1 MKGKE
6 FAMRINNLPL
16 EFKKAL
22 PVIDKLNQA
31 GYEAY
36 FVGGSVRDCIL
47 NLPIHDVDIATS
59 AFPAEIKEV
68 FEKTIDVGIEHG
80 TVLVLHQDESYEIT
94 TFRTESTYQDYRRPD
109 HVDFVRSLE
118 EDLKRRDFT
127 INALALNAEGHIID
141 LFNGLED
148 LQNKKLKA
156 VGIAAERFQEDALR
170 MMRGLRFVS
179 QLGFDLEEKTQASI
193 TTHAPL
199 LSKISVE
206 RICIEFEKLLLGQNV
221 QHAFQLFITTGCFKY
236 CTQLADKQQLLLK
249 MSEILHFPIHDLS
262 VAWCLLIDQL
272 SIATKYQKVF
282 LKEWKLSNQRIH
294 EVMLLQ
300 EVLEIVKQ
308 RPLDVLDYY
317 QLNETCLTQLFY
329 IAPFYNLSLS
339 QESLL
344 HQYRSLVI
352 HSLKDLAINGND
364 LMRVLNRHGGVWL
377 KETLAQ
383 CERAVLLKEV
393 ANERMV
399 LLKYARNFVNSCNKY
414 DG

>member
-1 MKGKE
+1 
-6 FAMRINNLPL
+6 MRINNLPQ

-127 INALALNAEGHIID
+127 INALALNAQGQIID
-141 LFNGLED
+141 LFHGLED
-148 LQNKKLKA
+148 LQNKRLKA

-179 QLGFDLEEKTQASI
+179 QLGFDLEEQTQAAI

-206 RICIEFEKLLLGQNV
+206 RICIEFEKLLLGQNA
-221 QHAFQLFITTGCFKY
+221 QQAFQLFITTDCFKY
-236 CTQLADKQQLLLK
+236 CPQLADKQHFLQQ
-249 MSEILHFPIHDLS
+249 MSEILRFPIQDLS

-272 SIATKYQKVF
+272 EIAIKHQKAF

-294 EVMLLQ
+294 EVLLLR
-300 EVLEIVKQ
+300 EALEIIKQ
-308 RPLDVLDYY
+308 QPLDVLDYY

-329 IAPFYNLSLS
+329 IAPFYDLDLSK
-339 QESLL
+339 ESLL
-344 HQYRSLVI
+344 NQYRLLVI

-364 LMRVLNRHGGVWL
+364 LMQALNRRGGLWL

-393 ANERMV
+393 ANEREA
-399 LLKYARNFVNSCNKY
+399 LLNYAQEFVNLRNKAV
-414 DG
+414 D

>member
-1 MKGKE
+1 
-6 FAMRINNLPL
+6 MRINNLPQ

-22 PVIDKLNQA
+22 PVIDKLNQS

-80 TVLVLHQDESYEIT
+80 TVLVLHQNESYEIT

-127 INALALNAEGHIID
+127 INALALNAQGQIID
-141 LFNGLED
+141 LFHGLED
-148 LQNKKLKA
+148 LQNKRLKA

-179 QLGFDLEEKTQASI
+179 QLGFDLEEQTQAAI

-206 RICIEFEKLLLGQNV
+206 RICIEFEKLLLGQNA
-221 QHAFQLFITTGCFKY
+221 QQAFQLFITTDCFKY
-236 CTQLADKQQLLLK
+236 CPQLADKQHFLQQ
-249 MSEILHFPIHDLS
+249 MSEILRFPIQDLS

-272 SIATKYQKVF
+272 EIAIKHQKAF

-294 EVMLLQ
+294 EVLLLR
-300 EVLEIVKQ
+300 EALEIIKQ

-329 IAPFYNLSLS
+329 IAPFYDLALSK
-339 QESLL
+339 ESLL
-344 HQYRSLVI
+344 NQYRLLVI

-364 LMRVLNRHGGVWL
+364 LMQALNRRGGLWL
-377 KETLAQ
+377 KETLAH

-393 ANERMV
+393 ANEREA
-399 LLKYARNFVNSCNKY
+399 LLNYAQEFVNLSNKTA
-414 DG
+414 D

>member
-1 MKGKE
+1 
-6 FAMRINNLPL
+6 MRINNLPQ

-127 INALALNAEGHIID
+127 INALALNAQGQIID
-141 LFNGLED
+141 LFHGLED

-179 QLGFDLEEKTQASI
+179 QLGFDLEEQTQAAI

-206 RICIEFEKLLLGQNV
+206 RICIEFEKLLLGQNA
-221 QHAFQLFITTGCFKY
+221 QQAFQLFITTDCFKY
-236 CTQLADKQQLLLK
+236 CPQLADKQHFLQQ
-249 MSEILHFPIHDLS
+249 MSEILRFPIQDLS

-272 SIATKYQKVF
+272 EIAIKHQKAF

-294 EVMLLQ
+294 EVLLLR
-300 EVLEIVKQ
+300 EALEIIKQ
-308 RPLDVLDYY
+308 RPMDVLDYY

-329 IAPFYNLSLS
+329 IAPFYDLALSK
-339 QESLL
+339 ESLL
-344 HQYRSLVI
+344 NQYRLLVI

-364 LMRVLNRHGGVWL
+364 LMQALNRRGGLWL
-377 KETLAQ
+377 KETLAY

-393 ANERMV
+393 ANEREA
-399 LLKYARNFVNSCNKY
+399 LLNYTQEFVNLRNKAA
-414 DG
+414 D

>member
-1 MKGKE
+1 
-6 FAMRINNLPL
+6 MRINNLPQ

-127 INALALNAEGHIID
+127 INALALNAQGQIID
-141 LFNGLED
+141 LFHGLED
-148 LQNKKLKA
+148 LQNKRLKA

-179 QLGFDLEEKTQASI
+179 QLGFDLEEQTQTAI

-206 RICIEFEKLLLGQNV
+206 RICIEFEKLLLGQNA
-221 QHAFQLFITTGCFKY
+221 QQAFQLFITTDCFKY
-236 CTQLADKQQLLLK
+236 CPQLAAKQHFLQQ
-249 MSEILHFPIHDLS
+249 MSEILRFPIQDLS

-272 SIATKYQKVF
+272 EIAIKHQKAF

-294 EVMLLQ
+294 EVLLLR
-300 EVLEIVKQ
+300 EALEIIKQ

-329 IAPFYNLSLS
+329 IAPFYDLALSK
-339 QESLL
+339 ESLL
-344 HQYRSLVI
+344 NQYRLLVI

-364 LMRVLNRHGGVWL
+364 LMRALNRRGGLWL
-377 KETLAQ
+377 KETLTY

-393 ANERMV
+393 ANEREA
-399 LLKYARNFVNSCNKY
+399 LLNYAQEFVNLRNKTA
-414 DG
+414 D

>member
-1 MKGKE
+1 
-6 FAMRINNLPL
+6 MRINNLPQ

-127 INALALNAEGHIID
+127 INALALNAQGQIID
-141 LFNGLED
+141 LFHGLED
-148 LQNKKLKA
+148 LQNKRLKA

-179 QLGFDLEEKTQASI
+179 QLGFDLEEQTQAAI

-206 RICIEFEKLLLGQNV
+206 RICIEFEKLLLGQNA
-221 QHAFQLFITTGCFKY
+221 QQAFQLFITTDCFKY
-236 CTQLADKQQLLLK
+236 CPQLADKQHFLQQ
-249 MSEILHFPIHDLS
+249 MSEILRFPIQDLS

-272 SIATKYQKVF
+272 EIAIKHQKAF

-294 EVMLLQ
+294 EVLLLR
-300 EVLEIVKQ
+300 EALEIIKQ

-329 IAPFYNLSLS
+329 IAPFYDLALSK
-339 QESLL
+339 ESLL
-344 HQYRSLVI
+344 NQYRLLVI

-364 LMRVLNRHGGVWL
+364 LMQALNRRGGLWL
-377 KETLAQ
+377 KETLAH
-383 CERAVLLKEV
+383 CERAVLLKKV
-393 ANERMV
+393 ANEREA
-399 LLKYARNFVNSCNKY
+399 LLNCAQEFVNLSNKTA
-414 DG
+414 D

>member
-1 MKGKE
+1 MQITNIPK
-6 FAMRINNLPL
+6 
-16 EFKKAL
+16 EFKKAI
-22 PVIDKLNQA
+22 PVIQKLNHA
-31 GYEAY
+31 GFEAY

-59 AFPAEIKEV
+59 AFPAEIKAV
-68 FEKTIDVGIEHG
+68 FDKTIDVGIEHG
-80 TVLVLHQDESYEIT
+80 TVLVLHQEESYEIT

-127 INALALNAEGHIID
+127 INALALDPTGRVID

-148 LQNKKLKA
+148 LEQRRLKA
-156 VGIAAERFQEDALR
+156 VGVAEERFHEDALR
-170 MMRGLRFVS
+170 MMRGLRFVA
-179 QLGFDLEEKTQASI
+179 QLDFDLEEKTQVAI
-193 TTHAPL
+193 TNNAFL

-221 QHAFQLFITTGCFKY
+221 QQAFQLFITTDCFKY
-236 CTQLADKQQLLLK
+236 CPQLADKQHFLQQ
-249 MSEILHFPIHDLS
+249 MSEILRFPIQDLS

-272 SIATKYQKVF
+272 EIAIKHQKAF

-294 EVMLLQ
+294 EVLLLR
-300 EVLEIVKQ
+300 EALEIIKQ

-329 IAPFYNLSLS
+329 IAPFYDLALSK
-339 QESLL
+339 ESLL
-344 HQYRSLVI
+344 NQYRLLVI

-364 LMRVLNRHGGVWL
+364 LMRALNRRGGLWL
-377 KETLAQ
+377 KETLTH

-393 ANERMV
+393 ANEREA
-399 LLKYARNFVNSCNKY
+399 LLNYAQEFVNLRNKTA
-414 DG
+414 D

>member
-1 MKGKE
+1 
-6 FAMRINNLPL
+6 MRINNLPQ

-127 INALALNAEGHIID
+127 INALALNAQGQIID
-141 LFNGLED
+141 LFHGLED
-148 LQNKKLKA
+148 LQNKRLKA

-179 QLGFDLEEKTQASI
+179 QLGFDLEEQTQAAI

-206 RICIEFEKLLLGQNV
+206 RICIEFEKLLLGQNA
-221 QHAFQLFITTGCFKY
+221 QQAFQLFITTDCFKY
-236 CTQLADKQQLLLK
+236 CPQLADKQYFLQQ
-249 MSEILHFPIHDLS
+249 MSEILRFPIQDLS

-272 SIATKYQKVF
+272 EIAIKHQKAF
-282 LKEWKLSNQRIH
+282 LKAWKLSNQRIH
-294 EVMLLQ
+294 EVLLLR
-300 EVLEIVKQ
+300 ESLEIIKQ

-329 IAPFYNLSLS
+329 IAPFYDLTLS

-344 HQYRSLVI
+344 ERYRSLVI

-364 LMRVLNRHGGVWL
+364 LMQAMNRRGGLWL
-377 KETLAQ
+377 KETLAH

-393 ANERMV
+393 ANEREA
-399 LLKYARNFVNSCNKY
+399 LLNYAQEFVNLRNKTA
-414 DG
+414 D

>member
-1 MKGKE
+1 
-6 FAMRINNLPL
+6 MRINNLPQ

-22 PVIDKLNQA
+22 PVIDKLNQS

-80 TVLVLHQDESYEIT
+80 TVLVLHQNESYEIT

-127 INALALNAEGHIID
+127 INALALNAQGQIID
-141 LFNGLED
+141 LFHGLED
-148 LQNKKLKA
+148 LQNKRLKA

-179 QLGFDLEEKTQASI
+179 QLGFDLEEQTQAAI

-206 RICIEFEKLLLGQNV
+206 RICIEFEKLLLGQNA
-221 QHAFQLFITTGCFKY
+221 QQAFQLFITTDCFKY
-236 CTQLADKQQLLLK
+236 CPQLADKQHFLQQ
-249 MSEILHFPIHDLS
+249 MSEILRFPIQDLS

-272 SIATKYQKVF
+272 EIAIKHQKAF

-294 EVMLLQ
+294 EVLLLR
-300 EVLEIVKQ
+300 ETLEIIKQ

-329 IAPFYNLSLS
+329 IAPFYDLALSK
-339 QESLL
+339 ESLL
-344 HQYRSLVI
+344 NQYRLLVI

-364 LMRVLNRHGGVWL
+364 LMQALNRRGGLWL
-377 KETLAQ
+377 KETLAH

-393 ANERMV
+393 ANEREA
-399 LLKYARNFVNSCNKY
+399 LLNYAQEFVNLSNKTA
-414 DG
+414 D

>member
-1 MKGKE
+1 
-6 FAMRINNLPL
+6 MRINNLPQ

-127 INALALNAEGHIID
+127 INALALNAQGQIID
-141 LFNGLED
+141 LFHGLED
-148 LQNKKLKA
+148 LQNKRLKA

-179 QLGFDLEEKTQASI
+179 QLGFDLEEQTQAAI

-206 RICIEFEKLLLGQNV
+206 RICIEFEKLLLGQNA
-221 QHAFQLFITTGCFKY
+221 QQAFQLFITTDCFKY
-236 CTQLADKQQLLLK
+236 CPQLADKQHFLQQ
-249 MSEILHFPIHDLS
+249 MSEILRFPIQDLS

-272 SIATKYQKVF
+272 EIAIKHQKAF

-294 EVMLLQ
+294 EVLLLR
-300 EVLEIVKQ
+300 ETLEIIKQ

-329 IAPFYNLSLS
+329 IAPFYDLDLSK
-339 QESLL
+339 ESLL
-344 HQYRSLVI
+344 NQYRLLVI

-364 LMRVLNRHGGVWL
+364 LMQALNRRGGLWL

-393 ANERMV
+393 ANERES
-399 LLKYARNFVNSCNKY
+399 LLNYAQEFVNLRNKAA
-414 DG
+414 D

>member
-1 MKGKE
+1 
-6 FAMRINNLPL
+6 MRINNLPQ

-127 INALALNAEGHIID
+127 INALALNAQGQIID
-141 LFNGLED
+141 LFHGLED
-148 LQNKKLKA
+148 LQNKRLKA

-179 QLGFDLEEKTQASI
+179 QLGFDLEEQTQTAI
-193 TTHAPL
+193 TAHAPL

-206 RICIEFEKLLLGQNV
+206 RICIEFEKLLLGQNA
-221 QHAFQLFITTGCFKY
+221 QQAFQLFITTDCFKY
-236 CTQLADKQQLLLK
+236 CPQLAAKQHFLQQ
-249 MSEILHFPIHDLS
+249 MSEILRFPIQDLS

-272 SIATKYQKVF
+272 EIAIKHQKAF

-294 EVMLLQ
+294 EVLLLR
-300 EVLEIVKQ
+300 EALEIIKQ

-329 IAPFYNLSLS
+329 IAPFYDLALSK
-339 QESLL
+339 ESLL
-344 HQYRSLVI
+344 NQYRLLVI

-364 LMRVLNRHGGVWL
+364 LMRALNRRGGLWL
-377 KETLAQ
+377 KETLVH

-393 ANERMV
+393 ANEREA
-399 LLKYARNFVNSCNKY
+399 LLNYAQEFVNLRNKTA
-414 DG
+414 D

>member
-1 MKGKE
+1 
-6 FAMRINNLPL
+6 MRINNLPQ

-59 AFPAEIKEV
+59 AFPAEVKEV

-80 TVLVLHQDESYEIT
+80 TVLVLYQDESYEIT

-127 INALALNAEGHIID
+127 INALALNAQGQIID
-141 LFNGLED
+141 LFHGLED
-148 LQNKKLKA
+148 LQNKRLKA

-179 QLGFDLEEKTQASI
+179 QLGFDLEEQTQAAI

-206 RICIEFEKLLLGQNV
+206 RICIEFEKLLLGQNA
-221 QHAFQLFITTGCFKY
+221 QQAFQLFITTDCFKY
-236 CTQLADKQQLLLK
+236 CPQLADKQHFLQQ
-249 MSEILHFPIHDLS
+249 MSEILRFPIQDLS

-272 SIATKYQKVF
+272 EIAIKHQKAF

-294 EVMLLQ
+294 EVLLLR
-300 EVLEIVKQ
+300 EALEIIKQ

-329 IAPFYNLSLS
+329 IAPFYDLALSK
-339 QESLL
+339 ESLL
-344 HQYRSLVI
+344 NQYRLLVI

-364 LMRVLNRHGGVWL
+364 LMQALNRRGGLWL
-377 KETLAQ
+377 KETLAH

-393 ANERMV
+393 ANEREA
-399 LLKYARNFVNSCNKY
+399 LLNYAQEFVNLSNKTA
-414 DG
+414 D

>member
-1 MKGKE
+1 
-6 FAMRINNLPL
+6 MRINNLPQ

-127 INALALNAEGHIID
+127 INALALNAQGQIID
-141 LFNGLED
+141 LFHGLED
-148 LQNKKLKA
+148 LQNKRLKA

-179 QLGFDLEEKTQASI
+179 QLGFDLEEQTQAAI

-206 RICIEFEKLLLGQNV
+206 RICIEFEKLLLGQNA
-221 QHAFQLFITTGCFKY
+221 QQAFQLFITTDCFKY
-236 CTQLADKQQLLLK
+236 CPQLADKQHFLQQ
-249 MSEILHFPIHDLS
+249 MSEILRFPIQDLS

-272 SIATKYQKVF
+272 EIAIKHQKAF

-294 EVMLLQ
+294 EVLLLR
-300 EVLEIVKQ
+300 EALEIIKQ

-329 IAPFYNLSLS
+329 IAPFYDLDLSK
-339 QESLL
+339 ESLL
-344 HQYRSLVI
+344 NQYRLLVI

-364 LMRVLNRHGGVWL
+364 LMQALNRRGGLWL

-383 CERAVLLKEV
+383 CERTVLLKEV
-393 ANERMV
+393 ANEREA
-399 LLKYARNFVNSCNKY
+399 LLNYAQEFVNLRNKAA
-414 DG
+414 D

>member
-1 MKGKE
+1 
-6 FAMRINNLPL
+6 MRINNLPQ

-22 PVIDKLNQA
+22 PVIDKLNQV

-127 INALALNAEGHIID
+127 INALALNAQGQIID
-141 LFNGLED
+141 LFHGLED
-148 LQNKKLKA
+148 LQNKRLKA

-179 QLGFDLEEKTQASI
+179 QLGFDLEEQTQAAI

-206 RICIEFEKLLLGQNV
+206 RICIEFEKLLLGQNA
-221 QHAFQLFITTGCFKY
+221 QQAFQLFIVTNCFKY
-236 CTQLADKQQLLLK
+236 CPQLADKQHFLQQ
-249 MSEILHFPIHDLS
+249 MSEILRFPIQDLS

-272 SIATKYQKVF
+272 EIAIKHQKAF

-294 EVMLLQ
+294 EVLLLR
-300 EVLEIVKQ
+300 EALEIIKQ

-317 QLNETCLTQLFY
+317 QLNKTCLTQLFY
-329 IAPFYNLSLS
+329 IAPFYDLALSK
-339 QESLL
+339 ESLL
-344 HQYRSLVI
+344 NQYRLLVI

-364 LMRVLNRHGGVWL
+364 LMRALNRRGGLWL
-377 KETLAQ
+377 KETLVH

-393 ANERMV
+393 ANEREA
-399 LLKYARNFVNSCNKY
+399 LLNYAQEFVNLRNKTA
-414 DG
+414 D

>member
-1 MKGKE
+1 
-6 FAMRINNLPL
+6 MRINNLPQ

-22 PVIDKLNQA
+22 PVIDKLNRA

-127 INALALNAEGHIID
+127 INALALNAQGQIID
-141 LFNGLED
+141 LFHGLED
-148 LQNKKLKA
+148 LQNKRLKA

-179 QLGFDLEEKTQASI
+179 QLGFDLEEQTQAAI

-206 RICIEFEKLLLGQNV
+206 RICIEFEKLLLGQNA
-221 QHAFQLFITTGCFKY
+221 QQAFQLFITTDCFKY
-236 CTQLADKQQLLLK
+236 CPQLADKQHFLQQI
-249 MSEILHFPIHDLS
+249 SEILRFPIQDLS
-262 VAWCLLIDQL
+262 VAWCLLIDEL
-272 SIATKYQKVF
+272 EIAIKHQKAF

-294 EVMLLQ
+294 EVLLLR
-300 EVLEIVKQ
+300 EALEIIKQ

-329 IAPFYNLSLS
+329 IAPFYDLDLSK
-339 QESLL
+339 ESLL
-344 HQYRSLVI
+344 NQYRLLVI

-364 LMRVLNRHGGVWL
+364 LMRALNRRGGLWL
-377 KETLAQ
+377 KETLAH

-393 ANERMV
+393 ANEREA
-399 LLKYARNFVNSCNKY
+399 LLNYAQEFVNLRNKTA
-414 DG
+414 D

>member
-1 MKGKE
+1 
-6 FAMRINNLPL
+6 MRINNLPQ

-127 INALALNAEGHIID
+127 INALALNAQGQIID
-141 LFNGLED
+141 LFHGLED
-148 LQNKKLKA
+148 LQNKRLKA

-179 QLGFDLEEKTQASI
+179 QLGFDLEEQTQAAI

-206 RICIEFEKLLLGQNV
+206 RICIEFEKLLLGQNA
-221 QHAFQLFITTGCFKY
+221 QQAFQLFITTDCFKY
-236 CTQLADKQQLLLK
+236 CPQLADKQHFLQQ
-249 MSEILHFPIHDLS
+249 MSEILRFPIQDLS

-272 SIATKYQKVF
+272 EIAIKHQKAF

-294 EVMLLQ
+294 EVLLLR
-300 EVLEIVKQ
+300 EALEIIKQ

-329 IAPFYNLSLS
+329 IALFYDLDLSK
-339 QESLL
+339 ESLL
-344 HQYRSLVI
+344 NQYRLLVI

-364 LMRVLNRHGGVWL
+364 LMQALNRRGGLWL
-377 KETLAQ
+377 KETFAH

-393 ANERMV
+393 ANEREA
-399 LLKYARNFVNSCNKY
+399 LLNYAQEFVNLRNKAA
-414 DG
+414 D

>member
-1 MKGKE
+1 
-6 FAMRINNLPL
+6 MRINNLPQ

-59 AFPAEIKEV
+59 AFPAEVKEV

-80 TVLVLHQDESYEIT
+80 TVLVLYQDESYEIT

-127 INALALNAEGHIID
+127 INALALNAQGQIID
-141 LFNGLED
+141 LFHGLED
-148 LQNKKLKA
+148 LQNKRLKA

-179 QLGFDLEEKTQASI
+179 QLGFDLEEQTQAAI

-206 RICIEFEKLLLGQNV
+206 RICIEFEKLLLGQNA
-221 QHAFQLFITTGCFKY
+221 QQAFQLFITTDCFKY
-236 CTQLADKQQLLLK
+236 CPQLADKQHFLQQ
-249 MSEILHFPIHDLS
+249 MSELLRFPIQDLS

-272 SIATKYQKVF
+272 EIAIKHQKAF

-294 EVMLLQ
+294 EVLLLR
-300 EVLEIVKQ
+300 EALEIIKQ

-329 IAPFYNLSLS
+329 IAPFYDLALSK
-339 QESLL
+339 ESLL
-344 HQYRSLVI
+344 NQYRLLVI

-364 LMRVLNRHGGVWL
+364 LMQALNRRGGLWL

-393 ANERMV
+393 ANEREA
-399 LLKYARNFVNSCNKY
+399 LLNYAQEFVNLRNKTA
-414 DG
+414 D

>member
-1 MKGKE
+1 
-6 FAMRINNLPL
+6 MRINNLPQ

-127 INALALNAEGHIID
+127 INALALNAQGQIID
-141 LFNGLED
+141 LFHGLED
-148 LQNKKLKA
+148 LQNKRLKA

-179 QLGFDLEEKTQASI
+179 QLGFDLEEQTQAAI

-206 RICIEFEKLLLGQNV
+206 RICIEFEKLLLGQNA
-221 QHAFQLFITTGCFKY
+221 QQAFQLFITTDCFKY
-236 CTQLADKQQLLLK
+236 CPQLADKQHFLQQ
-249 MSEILHFPIHDLS
+249 MSEILRFPIQDLS

-272 SIATKYQKVF
+272 EIAIKHQKAF

-294 EVMLLQ
+294 EVLLLR
-300 EVLEIVKQ
+300 EALEIIKQ

-329 IAPFYNLSLS
+329 IAPFYDLDLSK
-339 QESLL
+339 ESLL
-344 HQYRSLVI
+344 NQYRLLVI

-364 LMRVLNRHGGVWL
+364 LMQVLNRRGGLWL
-377 KETLAQ
+377 KETLAH

-393 ANERMV
+393 ANEREA
-399 LLKYARNFVNSCNKY
+399 LLNYAQEFVNLRNKAA
-414 DG
+414 D

>member
-1 MKGKE
+1 
-6 FAMRINNLPL
+6 MRINNLPQ

-127 INALALNAEGHIID
+127 INALALNAQGQIID
-141 LFNGLED
+141 LFHGLED
-148 LQNKKLKA
+148 LQNKRLKA

-179 QLGFDLEEKTQASI
+179 QLGFDLEEQTQTAI
-193 TTHAPL
+193 TTHASL

-206 RICIEFEKLLLGQNV
+206 RICIEFEKLLLGQNA
-221 QHAFQLFITTGCFKY
+221 QQAFQLFITTDCFKY
-236 CTQLADKQQLLLK
+236 CPQLADKHHFLQQ
-249 MSEILHFPIHDLS
+249 MSEILRFPIQDLS

-272 SIATKYQKVF
+272 EIAIKHQKAF

-294 EVMLLQ
+294 EVLLLR
-300 EVLEIVKQ
+300 EALEIIKQ

-329 IAPFYNLSLS
+329 IAPFYDLALSK
-339 QESLL
+339 ESLL
-344 HQYRSLVI
+344 NQYRLLVI

-364 LMRVLNRHGGVWL
+364 LMQALNRRGGLWL
-377 KETLAQ
+377 KETLAH

-393 ANERMV
+393 ANEREA
-399 LLKYARNFVNSCNKY
+399 LLNYAQEFVNLRNKTA
-414 DG
+414 D

>member
-1 MKGKE
+1 
-6 FAMRINNLPL
+6 MRINNLPQ

-127 INALALNAEGHIID
+127 INALALNAQGQIID
-141 LFNGLED
+141 LFHGLED
-148 LQNKKLKA
+148 LQNKRLKA

-179 QLGFDLEEKTQASI
+179 QLGFDLEEQTQAAI

-206 RICIEFEKLLLGQNV
+206 RICIEFEKLLLGQNA
-221 QHAFQLFITTGCFKY
+221 QHAFQLFITTDCFKY
-236 CTQLADKQQLLLK
+236 CPQLADKQHFLQQ
-249 MSEILHFPIHDLS
+249 MSEILRFPIQDLS

-272 SIATKYQKVF
+272 EIAIKHQKAF

-294 EVMLLQ
+294 EVLLLR
-300 EVLEIVKQ
+300 EALEIIKQ
-308 RPLDVLDYY
+308 RPLDVLDFY

-329 IAPFYNLSLS
+329 IAPFYDLALSK
-339 QESLL
+339 ESLL
-344 HQYRSLVI
+344 NQYRLLVI

-364 LMRVLNRHGGVWL
+364 LMRALNRRGGLWL
-377 KETLAQ
+377 KETLAH

-393 ANERMV
+393 ANEREA
-399 LLKYARNFVNSCNKY
+399 LLNYAQEFVNLRNKTA
-414 DG
+414 D

>member
-1 MKGKE
+1 
-6 FAMRINNLPL
+6 MRINNLPQ
-16 EFKKAL
+16 EFKNAL

-80 TVLVLHQDESYEIT
+80 TVLVLYQDESYEIT

-127 INALALNAEGHIID
+127 INALALNAQGQIVD

-148 LQNKKLKA
+148 LQNKRLKA

-179 QLGFDLEEKTQASI
+179 QLGFDLEEKTQAAI

-206 RICIEFEKLLLGQNV
+206 RICIEFEKLLLGQNA
-221 QHAFQLFITTGCFKY
+221 QQAFQLFITTDCFKY
-236 CTQLADKQQLLLK
+236 CPQLADKQHFLQQ
-249 MSEILHFPIHDLS
+249 MSEILRFPIQDLS

-272 SIATKYQKVF
+272 EIAIKHQKAF

-294 EVMLLQ
+294 EVLLLR
-300 EVLEIVKQ
+300 EALEIIKQ

-329 IAPFYNLSLS
+329 IAPFYDLNLSK
-339 QESLL
+339 EGLL
-344 HQYRSLVI
+344 NQYRLLVI

-364 LMRVLNRHGGVWL
+364 LMQALNRRGGLWL

-393 ANERMV
+393 ANEREAM
-399 LLKYARNFVNSCNKY
+399 LNYAQEFVNLRNKAA
-414 DG
+414 D

>member
-1 MKGKE
+1 
-6 FAMRINNLPL
+6 MRINNLPQ

-127 INALALNAEGHIID
+127 INALALNAQGQIID
-141 LFNGLED
+141 LFHGLED
-148 LQNKKLKA
+148 LQNKRLKA

-179 QLGFDLEEKTQASI
+179 QLGFDLEEQTQAAI

-206 RICIEFEKLLLGQNV
+206 RICIEFEKLLLGQNA
-221 QHAFQLFITTGCFKY
+221 QQAFQLFITTDCFKY
-236 CTQLADKQQLLLK
+236 CPQLADKQHFLQQ
-249 MSEILHFPIHDLS
+249 MSEILRFPIQDLS

-272 SIATKYQKVF
+272 EIAIKHQKAF

-294 EVMLLQ
+294 EVLLLR
-300 EVLEIVKQ
+300 EALEIIKQ

-317 QLNETCLTQLFY
+317 QLNKTCLTQLFY
-329 IAPFYNLSLS
+329 IAPFYDLALSK
-339 QESLL
+339 ESLL
-344 HQYRSLVI
+344 NQYRLLVI

-364 LMRVLNRHGGVWL
+364 LMRALNRRGGLWL
-377 KETLAQ
+377 KETLVH

-393 ANERMV
+393 ANEREA
-399 LLKYARNFVNSCNKY
+399 LLNYAQEFVNLRNKTA
-414 DG
+414 D

>member
-1 MKGKE
+1 
-6 FAMRINNLPL
+6 MRINNLPQ

-47 NLPIHDVDIATS
+47 NLPIHDIDIATS

-80 TVLVLHQDESYEIT
+80 TVLVLFQDESYEIT

-127 INALALNAEGHIID
+127 INALALNAQGQIID
-141 LFNGLED
+141 LFHGLED
-148 LQNKKLKA
+148 LQNKRLKA

-179 QLGFDLEEKTQASI
+179 QLGFDLEEQTQAAI

-206 RICIEFEKLLLGQNV
+206 RICIEFEKLLLGQNA
-221 QHAFQLFITTGCFKY
+221 QQAFQLFITTDCFKY
-236 CTQLADKQQLLLK
+236 CPQLADKQHFLQQ
-249 MSEILHFPIHDLS
+249 MSEILRFPIQDLS

-272 SIATKYQKVF
+272 EIAIKHQKAF

-294 EVMLLQ
+294 EVLLLR
-300 EVLEIVKQ
+300 EALEIIKQ

-329 IAPFYNLSLS
+329 IAPFYDLDLSK
-339 QESLL
+339 ESLL
-344 HQYRSLVI
+344 NQYRLLVI

-364 LMRVLNRHGGVWL
+364 LMQALNRRGGLWL
-377 KETLAQ
+377 KETLAH

-393 ANERMV
+393 ANEREAM
-399 LLKYARNFVNSCNKY
+399 LNYAQEFVNLRNKAA
-414 DG
+414 D